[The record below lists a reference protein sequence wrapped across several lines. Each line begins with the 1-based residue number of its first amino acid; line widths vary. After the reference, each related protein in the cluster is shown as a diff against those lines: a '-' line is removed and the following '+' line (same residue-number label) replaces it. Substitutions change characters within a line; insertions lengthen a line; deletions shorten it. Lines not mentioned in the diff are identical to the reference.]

1 MSSHHFINLILPL
14 LPGSLAASMATSSL
28 GTLGTQQVINHQDWA
43 VPPRCPLVAGSSRS
57 DHTEWAHGGRTV
69 KVKACAHGHVGIAAP
84 GCQAWTS
91 RRLQLI
97 PGQLMQGGQAR
108 CGSTWWAAPHPRH
121 PAGIQHCRHLLCQRG
136 EDNAG
141 RRTSV
146 RKGKDGGCWTQRV
159 SILCREA
166 AATAGRPWGHR

>member
-28 GTLGTQQVINHQDWA
+28 GTLGTQHVINHQDWA
-43 VPPRCPLVAGSSRS
+43 VPPCCPLVAGSSRS
-57 DHTEWAHGGRTV
+57 DHTGWAHGGRTV

-84 GCQAWTS
+84 KCQAWTS

-108 CGSTWWAAPHPRH
+108 VWEHTLPALPSPGSTSLRTPEAFELLQPWLPPSQPPFPPRQLLQFPRAAAEPHPV
-121 PAGIQHCRHLLCQRG
+121 P
-136 EDNAG
+136 
-141 RRTSV
+141 
-146 RKGKDGGCWTQRV
+146 
-159 SILCREA
+159 
-166 AATAGRPWGHR
+166 